1 MFLFLLQ
8 KTKTKVKEAGE
19 KKRKRDKVTGFISF
33 HFVSFT
39 CVKAWNKLKKAPRVA
54 KATNRQRKKAMEGE
68 GGRDAKTMGSQT
80 AAMMRA

>member
-33 HFVSFT
+33 RFVYLRESMEQI
-39 CVKAWNKLKKAPRVA
+39 KKGASRGQGDKPA
-54 KATNRQRKKAMEGE
+54 KEKGH
-68 GGRDAKTMGSQT
+68 GGRGGT
-80 AAMMRA
+80 